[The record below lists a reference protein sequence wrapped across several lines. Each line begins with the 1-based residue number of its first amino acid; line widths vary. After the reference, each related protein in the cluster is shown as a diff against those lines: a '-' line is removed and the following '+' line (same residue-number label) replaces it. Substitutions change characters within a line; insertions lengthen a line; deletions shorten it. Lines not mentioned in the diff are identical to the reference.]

1 MSAPDRC
8 NKCGKLEDD
17 PVVLNRLCDDCISR
31 RDETAAEVAR
41 EMREESEWKNS
52 GYSEQHAEWASRL
65 ESTAKPETP
74 GEVWVFPAGNWKRA
88 WASKEAYLE
97 WRRNDPDSQWYDI
110 NRTEGGPPEPV
121 CVPVHGAKPETP
133 EHGNPM
139 HFPPDAMVC
148 KCGACEYE
156 RAGLKGEIN
165 RLCRERDEAERRRA
179 HHERNA
185 QQAIDRAEKAEA
197 ECERLH
203 EVANHWRDRVL
214 VDRPQWTGPEYD
226 QRAEWR
232 GLRLRVWTICN
243 QHRFSIHFDGEDI
256 ENGAIGG
263 SIYRAMHLCE
273 GAARDYLEKQERED
287 ALELHTCRDVPR
299 DNSDSGMGHV
309 CVQRQM
315 ALTRARDYLEK
326 QDESDS
332 SGIRNVH
339 DGNDC
344 GCSDRIVLSER
355 RLTRAREC
363 ARIARNAGT
372 REAIGYLCDAIEEI
386 AK

>member
-8 NKCGKLEDD
+8 NKCGKLEDE
-17 PVVLNRLCDDCISR
+17 PVVLNRLCDDCMPR
-31 RDETAAEVAR
+31 CDETAAEVAR

-65 ESTAKPETP
+65 EAIAKPETQRDCTDC
-74 GEVWVFPAGNWKRA
+74 GSESAFAKVCRERD
-88 WASKEAYLE
+88 EALK
-97 WRRNDPDSQWYDI
+97 S
-110 NRTEGGPPEPV
+110 
-121 CVPVHGAKPETP
+121 AKPETP
-133 EHGNPM
+133 E
-139 HFPPDAMVC
+139 
-148 KCGACEYE
+148 CEDVIDGQQYT
-156 RAGLKGEIN
+156 ID
-165 RLCRERDEAERRRA
+165 RLRRERDEAKA
-179 HHERNA
+179 DWVNA
-185 QQAIDRAEKAEA
+185 VRQWEDATSRAETAEA
-197 ECERLH
+197 KCERLRNELS
-203 EVANHWRDRVL
+203 EVYESRNSTL
-214 VDRPQWTGPEYD
+214 GTEPDRPQWTGPED
-226 QRAEWR
+226 VQRAKWR
-232 GLRLRVWTICN
+232 GLELHAYKYGDLYEWHLFSGQIHVEVGSDKYMVWAQRC
-243 QHRFSIHFDGEDI
+243 
-256 ENGAIGG
+256 A
-263 SIYRAMHLCE
+263 E